1 MSSNECAGLQ
11 TQYDVFSLDKAET
24 LALLHGCGFSYEE
37 LKKPRV
43 AVFNT
48 LNPMNPGH
56 IHQGAIAKA
65 VAEGVREAGGLPV
78 EFNGTNLCDSMLE
91 NQKYTLPSRDLLVND
106 IDLMVS
112 YHRMDA
118 LVMIGTCDKVLP
130 ALLMAAGR
138 LNLPTVIVTGG
149 YMKPGNYR
157 GENVDFIDI
166 GPNKTRLRDG
176 KITQADFDELVD
188 VSVPGG
194 GACCMMGTGNTMAI
208 ITEVIGMSMPGNSS
222 TPGRSQEMQELAKA
236 AGKQVMKLYAKKI
249 TARQIITKE
258 SITNAIKTC
267 MAIGGSGN
275 TIIHVPAVA
284 TESGIEMNF
293 SDIYAAASFEIPLLV
308 GVRPNGPYNMDQ
320 YAKAGGTQAILHEL
334 RKHLDTNCMSVN
346 EKTIGENISGHEI
359 LAPSIIHPL
368 SNPLDNQ
375 GGLALMRGN
384 LVPDGT
390 YIKQSAVPEC
400 LMKLRGPAHVF
411 NNMDDA
417 NNALLN
423 HEIKAGE
430 IVIIRY
436 LGPKAS
442 YDSAYWFTSQLKG
455 SLVYKGRKVALYGGA
470 YAPSYLPND
479 VDTFACGVNCGN
491 HQIHHP
497 PLIVKV
503 HFFPCVQIT
512 GNFFDLFRADGIHTQ
527 LRYLFDKLLLAS
539 VQFFNLA
546 VHIGEQDGICP
557 GQRVNERF
565 NFVLDLREFYL
576 QGGQLWIG
584 LHSIFSPLDGLERF

>member
-166 GPNKTRLRDG
+166 GPNKTRLLDG

-236 AGKQVMKLYAKKI
+236 AGKQVMKLYA
-249 TARQIITKE
+249 
-258 SITNAIKTC
+258 
-267 MAIGGSGN
+267 
-275 TIIHVPAVA
+275 
-284 TESGIEMNF
+284 
-293 SDIYAAASFEIPLLV
+293 
-308 GVRPNGPYNMDQ
+308 NGPYNMDQ

-455 SLVYKGRKVALYGGA
+455 SDLYTKVAVITDGCLSGA
-470 YAPSYLPND
+470 ASGASFQFAAPEAALN
-479 VDTFACGVNCGN
+479 
-491 HQIHHP
+491 
-497 PLIVKV
+497 
-503 HFFPCVQIT
+503 
-512 GNFFDLFRADGIHTQ
+512 
-527 LRYLFDKLLLAS
+527 
-539 VQFFNLA
+539 
-546 VHIGEQDGICP
+546 
-557 GQRVNERF
+557 
-565 NFVLDLREFYL
+565 
-576 QGGQLWIG
+576 
-584 LHSIFSPLDGLERF
+584 SPLAAVRNGDIIEYDIHARTMNVELTDEEIQQRISELTGEEYPHFTGYLGIYQKGCISISKGAVLR